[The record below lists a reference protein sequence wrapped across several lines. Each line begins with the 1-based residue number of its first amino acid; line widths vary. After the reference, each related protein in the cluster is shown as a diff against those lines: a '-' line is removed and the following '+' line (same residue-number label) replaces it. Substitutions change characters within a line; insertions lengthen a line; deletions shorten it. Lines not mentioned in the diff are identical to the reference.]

1 MKHTACLDNN
11 KDKNPVSSV
20 SYISLSIK
28 TKKKKKR
35 ESVRL
40 IKTGYPNIFHGHN
53 FISRCDKL
61 LSFLFFCGFSQIQSK
76 LMVLPFTAYHS
87 ERK

>member
-28 TKKKKKR
+28 RKKKKKR

-61 LSFLFFCGFSQIQSK
+61 LSFFFLVFHRSRAS
-76 LMVLPFTAYHS
+76 
-87 ERK
+87 